1 MVTSHK
7 SEVEMLKTY
16 THVYV
21 IKEIVTDDTIKNCKN
36 LFLKTV
42 PWVLTISFMDCL
54 ICESVW
60 KDQRIFTILTIFDL
74 ARSFLFANLI
84 EVLAGKKFKI
94 EKKTA
99 ATQVFFEA
107 KD

>member
-42 PWVLTISFMDCL
+42 P
-54 ICESVW
+54 
-60 KDQRIFTILTIFDL
+60 
-74 ARSFLFANLI
+74 
-84 EVLAGKKFKI
+84 
-94 EKKTA
+94 
-99 ATQVFFEA
+99 
-107 KD
+107 